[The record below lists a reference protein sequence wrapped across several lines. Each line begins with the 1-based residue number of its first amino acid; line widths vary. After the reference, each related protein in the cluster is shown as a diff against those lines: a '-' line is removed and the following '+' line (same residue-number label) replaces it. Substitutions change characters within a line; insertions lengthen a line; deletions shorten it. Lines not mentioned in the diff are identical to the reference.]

1 MAMEYWRQQPVFIMN
16 QYGDHLV
23 TRPLRS
29 LDSLMVPLVPVNTV
43 DAKGVKTTKI
53 LPVPSEPKAWAEMD
67 FESLRQ
73 QKTVEFNPAKDQLTP
88 GDLSPPLWGGAIAE
102 REDGKGR
109 VVVIGSRRFPF
120 NEYLNEPDYEVARA
134 QRRFVPRFPG
144 NEELFVNSM
153 FWLLKM
159 DTMISISPAS
169 FEVARVRPEMKDG
182 TKTMW
187 HFVAVV
193 LLPAM
198 VLAAGAMVYFKRR
211 D

>member
-1 MAMEYWRQQPVFIMN
+1 
-16 QYGDHLV
+16 
-23 TRPLRS
+23 
-29 LDSLMVPLVPVNTV
+29 VNTV

-53 LPVPSEPKAWAEMD
+53 LAVPSEPKAWAEMD

-73 QKTVEFNPAKDQLTP
+73 QKPVEFNPAKDQLTP
-88 GDLSPPLWGGAIAE
+88 GDLPPPLWGGAIAE
-102 REDGKGR
+102 RDDGKGR
-109 VVVIGSRRFPF
+109 LVVIGSRRFPF
-120 NEYLNEPDYEVARA
+120 NDYVNEIDYEVART

-169 FEVARVRPEMKDG
+169 FEVARVKPEMKEG
-182 TKTMW
+182 TKNVW
-187 HFVAVV
+187 HFVVV
-193 LLPAM
+193 ALLPAM
-198 VLAAGAMVYFKRR
+198 VLAAGAMVYLKRR